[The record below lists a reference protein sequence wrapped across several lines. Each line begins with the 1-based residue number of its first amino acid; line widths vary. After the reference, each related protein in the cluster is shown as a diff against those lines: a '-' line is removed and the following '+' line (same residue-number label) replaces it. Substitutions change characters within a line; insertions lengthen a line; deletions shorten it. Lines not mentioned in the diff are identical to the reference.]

1 MSGFAEHVFRVHQL
15 PEELASWMIDQS
27 ELLFPSVLARH

>member
-1 MSGFAEHVFRVHQL
+1 MTGFAHQAFRLQEL

-27 ELLFPSVLARH
+27 KQLHCITCVL